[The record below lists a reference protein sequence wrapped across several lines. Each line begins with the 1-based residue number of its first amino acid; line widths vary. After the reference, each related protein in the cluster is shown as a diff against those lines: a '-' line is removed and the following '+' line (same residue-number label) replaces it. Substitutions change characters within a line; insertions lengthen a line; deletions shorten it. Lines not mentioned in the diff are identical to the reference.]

1 MNKHSI
7 NPTDL
12 TKEIS
17 RQTGI
22 TQKEVRL
29 ILHAMENITKQQLLC
44 SDSSQ
49 NIEIKFF
56 PGLTLISEYICSYEA
71 RNPLTG
77 RQIPPSPRRKIHA
90 KISRN
95 LREYANMNE

>member
-1 MNKHSI
+1 MNKYSI
-7 NPTDL
+7 NPTEL
-12 TKEIS
+12 TKELS

-22 TQKEVRL
+22 TQKEIRL
-29 ILHAMENITKQQLLC
+29 VLHAMEDFTKQQLTR
-44 SDSSQ
+44 SDRSQ
-49 NIEIKFF
+49 KIEIKFF
-56 PGLTLISEYICSYEA
+56 PGLTLVSEYICSYEA

-95 LREYANMNE
+95 LREYANMEE